1 MPVMLFWAGPA
12 VMCSSVGHYLMAV
25 ADLVDGAV
33 ALTAP
38 AAASP
43 RRRPQF
49 RLIQGGKY

>member
-1 MPVMLFWAGPA
+1 MMLLWAAPA
-12 VMCSSVGHYLMAV
+12 LMFSSAGYYLMAV

-43 RRRPQF
+43 RRGPQL
-49 RLIQGGKY
+49 RVIQGGKF